1 MELLAFIRQARSLGL
16 SLESITEIAGLA
28 ERGAMPCERTDA
40 LLTQRL
46 TEIDDAIADLQHLR
60 HAITRA
66 RERPR
71 ARSGIRCA
79 VIESVGA

>member
-1 MELLAFIRQARSLGL
+1 
-16 SLESITEIAGLA
+16 
-28 ERGAMPCERTDA
+28 MPCERTDA

-46 TEIDDAIADLQHLR
+46 TKIDDAIADYRQLC

-66 RERPR
+66 REMPR

>member
-1 MELLAFIRQARSLGL
+1 MLRF
-16 SLESITEIAGLA
+16 AGLA
-28 ERGAMPCERTDA
+28 QRGAMPCERTDA

-46 TEIDDAIADLQHLR
+46 TKIDDAIADYRQLC

-66 RERPR
+66 REMPR